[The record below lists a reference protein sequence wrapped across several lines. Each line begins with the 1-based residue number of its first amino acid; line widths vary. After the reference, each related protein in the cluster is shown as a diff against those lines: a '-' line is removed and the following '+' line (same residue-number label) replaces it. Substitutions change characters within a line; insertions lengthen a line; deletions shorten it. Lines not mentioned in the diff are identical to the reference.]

1 MPEVQDSN
9 MRRAWMLFFFAL
21 SLPLAR
27 LNKKPGGGEWTIQL
41 LGTEEEEK
49 GGKRIWR
56 MDLERGC
63 GDNN

>member
-1 MPEVQDSN
+1 
-9 MRRAWMLFFFAL
+9 MLFSFAL

-63 GDNN
+63 GENN